1 MHIVIFCGDKSLI
14 SQVADELILG
24 ICDSVNAKT
33 SCRKT
38 VIKIEEKD
46 IQIEIRLGDAYSAAG
61 LRPDYVLFY
70 NTTNAFRE
78 RWNYIMKGRYRE
90 LHSLDELTKLVLMT
104 DKKEN
109 NFTRLSI
116 QMVKDALKVFCSTR
130 GIDMGIDDFSDSRPN
145 VIKYVFYHNSG
156 QGLMA
161 IIDYMQV
168 EELDKCIDSI
178 FNKLIERFDLEEDR

>member
-38 VIKIEEKD
+38 VIKIEEKN

-116 QMVKDALKVFCSTR
+116 QTVKDALKVFCSTR

-168 EELDKCIDSI
+168 EELDKCIDLI